1 MTLSQALFIKWLRIR
16 QEGTWRWVYIQYN
29 NRYNKQLPYNPD
41 YIGWGFQKEGLEL
54 CYEAMKLLNEKTEDG
69 WN

>member
-16 QEGTWRWVYIQYN
+16 QEGTWRWVAIEYSKRYTGGYC
-29 NRYNKQLPYNPD
+29 NRALQEYDIY
-41 YIGWGFQKEGLEL
+41 L
-54 CYEAMKLLNEKTEDG
+54 CDKAMNLLNEKTEDG